1 MVKATETD
9 PHERL
14 AELSRS
20 WRVELGRI
28 ENTPSSV
35 IGFGERSNEPVVLK
49 VAARQHDEWNAG
61 EVVSAFGGHGMVR
74 ALEHVPGAVLL
85 EWLQPGTPLV
95 DLVEQGRD
103 SAANR
108 VFVEVIEEMS
118 VSAPDTRRYSQAEEW
133 GVGFDQYLASG
144 EGAVPR
150 ELAVKARAVFVE
162 LCRTQR
168 DVKLLHGDLQ
178 HYNVLWS
185 EQRGWLA
192 IDPKGV
198 VAEVAFEL
206 GAVLRNPAGMPDLHT
221 RSRIERR
228 VGQLAEGLGLDAV
241 RVAGWTFAQ
250 AVLSAI
256 WMIEDEGAAAP
267 VEPALRVARNA
278 QCLVP

>member
-1 MVKATETD
+1 MVNATETD

-20 WRVELGRI
+20 WSVELGRI

-61 EVVSAFGGHGMVR
+61 EVVRAFAGHGVVR
-74 ALEHVPGAVLL
+74 ALEHIPGAVLL

-95 DLVEQGRD
+95 DLVEQNREPE
-103 SAANR
+103 ANR
-108 VFVEVIEEMS
+108 VFVEVIEAMS
-118 VSAPDTRRYSQAEEW
+118 ATAPDTQGYSQAEEW
-133 GVGFDQYLASG
+133 SVEFDEYLTSG
-144 EGAVPR
+144 GRAVPR
-150 ELAVKARAVFVE
+150 ELAVEARAVFVE

-168 DVKLLHGDLQ
+168 DVRLLHGDLH

-185 EQRGWLA
+185 EKQGWMA

-206 GAVLRNPAGMPDLHT
+206 GAVLRNPAGMPELYT
-221 RSRIERR
+221 RSGLERR

-241 RVAGWTFAQ
+241 RIAGWTFAQ

-278 QCLVP
+278 KYLMP